1 MRRKVYPWGAHVT
14 SYKTAEGRE
23 LIFLSR
29 DAILDGKNAE
39 FGQPDKSYPQH
50 GFLRNNYWK
59 VVPSSRRYDDRGG
72 ATIAFELDLNDVIN
86 ARGDGKWG
94 PETRLNARC
103 TLSLAFDRDSLTTTI
118 TMTNTGDSDWDFQ
131 VLLHN
136 YFMVRGHAALDGEQ
150 CYVRGLEGYGVSDK
164 VSGEEYMSGGEPVT
178 VPDKL
183 IDRVYTP
190 PAGKAELNLVIGT
203 GDSSTVELTA
213 RGNVDGRPV
222 AVSGVVWNPHEE
234 KAKGMSDFGS
244 DQYRDMLC
252 VEPGLLDKH
261 SLEHYTNEL
270 KHPTQST
277 QGLGFSSPAP
287 RAPRRFPIVD
297 QGRSKHELEAI
308 AEEQNFFGRDRPAF
322 LRLTHCLDIKSIPSR
337 VMAND
342 ANGDINRLSSLLPTG
357 RGGLITQKKN
367 PDELGPDRKRNTN
380 RRANTR
386 RAYEETPSHP
396 GGVDYA
402 AVRRMDERR

>member
-1 MRRKVYPWGAHVT
+1 M
-14 SYKTAEGRE
+14 
-23 LIFLSR
+23 
-29 DAILDGKNAE
+29 
-39 FGQPDKSYPQH
+39 
-50 GFLRNNYWK
+50 
-59 VVPSSRRYDDRGG
+59 PSSRRYDDRGG

-252 VEPGLLDKH
+252 VEPGLLDKVPA
-261 SLEHYTNEL
+261 L
-270 KHPTQST
+270 KP
-277 QGLGFSSPAP
+277 
-287 RAPRRFPIVD
+287 
-297 QGRSKHELEAI
+297 GRSATFT
-308 AEEQNFFGRDRPAF
+308 QV
-322 LRLTHCLDIKSIPSR
+322 IK
-337 VMAND
+337 
-342 ANGDINRLSSLLPTG
+342 
-357 RGGLITQKKN
+357 
-367 PDELGPDRKRNTN
+367 
-380 RRANTR
+380 
-386 RAYEETPSHP
+386 
-396 GGVDYA
+396 
-402 AVRRMDERR
+402 AV